1 MNDSAAVNTLCIL
14 RLSALGDATHVLP
27 LIRTLQKNLPDCRI
41 TWILGKAEA
50 RLMEGLDGVE
60 LITFDKQAGLAG
72 VKALA
77 RALNGRR
84 FDVLLQMQLALRAN
98 LISSV
103 ISARRRIGYD
113 ARRAKEGHGL
123 FINERI
129 RHDKHRVLDVF
140 GLFAEPLGFRQTEVV
155 WNIPVPQTDREWARR
170 QWPDGKPVLLI
181 SPCSS
186 HPLRNWLPERYAAV
200 ARHAQFK
207 GWQVVLCGG
216 RSGLER
222 EMGDAIMAGM
232 PEKPLDLIGKDTLK
246 QLLALLERA
255 DLVMTPDAG
264 PAQMANAMGSKVLGL
279 YACTDG
285 SRSGPYSD
293 MRYSVDHYPQ
303 AALQFT
309 GKPAS
314 DLAWG
319 KRVEYPGVMA
329 LIGVDEVIA
338 CFERYRADNAMA

>member
-1 MNDSAAVNTLCIL
+1 MNDATAVTSICIL

-27 LIRTLQKNLPDCRI
+27 LIRTLQKNLPACRI
-41 TWILGKAEA
+41 TWILGKGEA
-50 RLMEGLDGVE
+50 KLMDGLEGVE
-60 LITFDKQAGLAG
+60 LIAFDKKAGLAG
-72 VKALA
+72 VRDLS
-77 RALNGRR
+77 RALQSRH
-84 FDVLLQMQLALRAN
+84 FDVLLHMQLALRAN
-98 LISSV
+98 LISAV
-103 ISARRRIGYD
+103 ISAKRRIGYD
-113 ARRAKEGHGL
+113 RQRAKEGHGL

-140 GLFAEPLGFRQTEVV
+140 GLFAEPLGFRQTEVE
-155 WNIPVPQTDREWARR
+155 WNIPVPETDREWALR
-170 QWPDGKPVLLI
+170 QWPEGKPTLLI

-200 ARHAQFK
+200 ARHAQNK

-216 RSGLER
+216 RSDLER
-222 EMGDAIMAGM
+222 EMGNAILAEM
-232 PEKPLDLIGKDTLK
+232 PEKPIDLIGKDTLK

-264 PAQMANAMGSKVLGL
+264 PAQMANAMGTKVLGL
-279 YACTDG
+279 FACTDG

-293 MRYSVDHYPQ
+293 MRYTIDHYPQ
-303 AALQFT
+303 AALQFA

-314 DLAWG
+314 ELPWG

-338 CFERYRADNAMA
+338 CFERYRSDTGLV

>member
-1 MNDSAAVNTLCIL
+1 MNDAAAVNSLCIL

-27 LIRTLQKNLPDCRI
+27 LIRTIQKNLPTCRI
-41 TWILGKAEA
+41 TWILGKGEA
-50 RLMEGLDGVE
+50 KLMEGLDGVE
-60 LITFDKQAGLAG
+60 LIAFDKQAGLAG
-72 VKALA
+72 VKALT
-77 RALNGRR
+77 RTLHGRR

-98 LISSV
+98 LISSI
-103 ISARRRIGYD
+103 ISAKRRIGYD
-113 ARRAKEGHGL
+113 TRRAKEGHGL

-140 GLFAEPLGFRQTEVV
+140 AEPLGFQQTEVV
-155 WNIPVPQTDREWARR
+155 WNMPVPQSAREWAHQ
-170 QWPDGKPVLLI
+170 QWPEGMPALLI

-186 HPLRNWLPERYAAV
+186 HPIRNWLPERYAAV
-200 ARHAQFK
+200 ARHAQSK

-216 RSGLER
+216 RSALER
-222 EMGDAIMAGM
+222 ATGDAIIADM
-232 PEKPLDLIGKDTLK
+232 PDKPIDLIGKDTLK

-264 PAQMANAMGSKVLGL
+264 PAHMANAMGSKVLGL

-293 MRYSVDHYPQ
+293 MRYSIDHYPQ
-303 AALQFT
+303 AALQFA
-309 GKPAS
+309 GNPAT
-314 DLAWG
+314 DLPWG

-329 LIGVDEVIA
+329 LIGIEEVIA
-338 CFERYRADNAMA
+338 CFERYRSDHGMA

>member
-1 MNDSAAVNTLCIL
+1 MNDAAAVNTLCIL

-41 TWILGKAEA
+41 TWILGKGEA
-50 RLMEGLDGVE
+50 KLMDGLDGVE
-60 LITFDKQAGLAG
+60 LIVFDKLAGLAG

-77 RALNGRR
+77 RTLNGRR

-103 ISARRRIGYD
+103 ISAKRRIGYD

-140 GLFAEPLGFRQTEVV
+140 GLFAEPLGFRQTDVV

-232 PEKPLDLIGKDTLK
+232 PEKPIDLIGKDTLK

-303 AALQFT
+303 AALQFI

-314 DLAWG
+314 ALAWG

>member
-1 MNDSAAVNTLCIL
+1 MNDAAAVNTLCIL

-41 TWILGKAEA
+41 TWILGKGEA
-50 RLMEGLDGVE
+50 KLMDGLDGVE
-60 LITFDKQAGLAG
+60 LIVFDKLAGLAG

-77 RALNGRR
+77 RTLNGRR

-103 ISARRRIGYD
+103 ISAKRRIGYD

-140 GLFAEPLGFRQTEVV
+140 GLFAEPLGFPQTDVV

-232 PEKPLDLIGKDTLK
+232 PEKPIDLIGKDTLK

-303 AALQFT
+303 AALQFI

-314 DLAWG
+314 ELAWG
-319 KRVEYPGVMA
+319 KRVEYPGVMT

>member
-1 MNDSAAVNTLCIL
+1 MNDAAAVNTLCIL

-41 TWILGKAEA
+41 TWILGKGEA
-50 RLMEGLDGVE
+50 KLMDGLDGVE
-60 LITFDKQAGLAG
+60 LIVFDKLAGLAG

-77 RALNGRR
+77 RTLNGRR

-103 ISARRRIGYD
+103 ISAKRRIGYD

-140 GLFAEPLGFRQTEVV
+140 GLFAEPLGFRQTDVV

-232 PEKPLDLIGKDTLK
+232 PEKPIDLIGKDTLK

-303 AALQFT
+303 AALQFI

-314 DLAWG
+314 ELAWG

>member
-1 MNDSAAVNTLCIL
+1 VNDSAAVNTLCIL

-200 ARHAQFK
+200 ARHAQSK
-207 GWQVVLCGG
+207 GWQVALCGG

>member
-1 MNDSAAVNTLCIL
+1 MNDAAAVNTLCIL

-41 TWILGKAEA
+41 TWILGKGEA
-50 RLMEGLDGVE
+50 KLMDGLDGVE
-60 LITFDKQAGLAG
+60 LIVFDKLAGLAG

-77 RALNGRR
+77 RTLNGRR

-103 ISARRRIGYD
+103 ISAKRRIGYD

-140 GLFAEPLGFRQTEVV
+140 GLFAEPLGFPQTDVV

-232 PEKPLDLIGKDTLK
+232 PEKPIDLIGKDTLK

-303 AALQFT
+303 AALQFI

-314 DLAWG
+314 ELAWG